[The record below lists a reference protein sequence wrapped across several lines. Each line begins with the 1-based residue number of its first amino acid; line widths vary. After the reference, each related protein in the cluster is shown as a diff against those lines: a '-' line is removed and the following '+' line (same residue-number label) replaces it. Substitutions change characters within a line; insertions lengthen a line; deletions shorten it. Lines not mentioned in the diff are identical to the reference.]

1 MKRPALFFFT
11 AGKRIFPA
19 RNSAEKSGLSVDGR
33 TPDPV
38 LFAADEP
45 DNIVLDSDTVQEI
58 VLRLQGMNIGETTP
72 ATLVMAFHFFRDAIL

>member
-19 RNSAEKSGLSVDGR
+19 GNSAEKSGLSVDGR

-45 DNIVLDSDTVQEI
+45 DNIVLDSDK
-58 VLRLQGMNIGETTP
+58 LLCK
-72 ATLVMAFHFFRDAIL
+72 